1 MLLGGA
7 VVSCLT
13 TLLIA
18 GALHPLFVYV
28 WVHRV
33 GRVQVPALALVLLP
47 SYIAHRRYGP
57 GRSGLTTA
65 SFRFVYW
72 TTTVLMGTA
81 TGIMVALSLS
91 RGFLE
96 APPDYFWPAVLSWV
110 AIVLLVL
117 MAVDGI
123 VRALGRRGGCSADDR
138 VLAVRYRR
146 GGQPR
151 PWGRRL
157 PEDEYLDDTR
167 RSVSPLGGGGRGLG
181 FGGVRHRPGPCRGCH
196 QGRWPCS
203 PSSSPSSGGPRH
215 RGRVHRV
222 R

>member
-57 GRSGLTTA
+57 GHSGLTTA

-123 VRALGRRGGCSADDR
+123 VRALGRRGGVPLTTGCWRSGAAVEVGL
-138 VLAVRYRR
+138 VLGAAV
-146 GGQPR
+146 
-151 PWGRRL
+151 
-157 PEDEYLDDTR
+157 
-167 RSVSPLGGGGRGLG
+167 
-181 FGGVRHRPGPCRGCH
+181 
-196 QGRWPCS
+196 
-203 PSSSPSSGGPRH
+203 
-215 RGRVHRV
+215 
-222 R
+222 

>member
-91 RGFLE
+91 RGFLD

-123 VRALGRRGGCSADDR
+123 VRALGRRGVFR
-138 VLAVRYRR
+138 
-146 GGQPR
+146 
-151 PWGRRL
+151 
-157 PEDEYLDDTR
+157 
-167 RSVSPLGGGGRGLG
+167 
-181 FGGVRHRPGPCRGCH
+181 
-196 QGRWPCS
+196 
-203 PSSSPSSGGPRH
+203 
-215 RGRVHRV
+215 
-222 R
+222 